1 MAFDPTQPRDPNG
14 QWSSGLMDSLEHQLR
29 AKGHAAPAA
38 HQLAIEIMTN
48 QGTLDPN
55 TGKLTAKGQEREDM
69 GRSGRRIDRHAR
81 NTGNRPEQ
89 LVYKAGKV
97 HVK

>member
-1 MAFDPTQPRDPNG
+1 MAFDPHQARDPDG
-14 QWSSGLMDSLEHQLR
+14 KWSSGLMDSLEHQLR
-29 AKGHAAPAA
+29 NKGHEKVAA

-55 TGKLTAKGQEREDM
+55 TGRLTAKGQERENM